1 MCYRRQT
8 VPAKSAIVTQIFD
21 KLETH
26 YGPQRATWPTDPFQF
41 LLWWLSGYP
50 QSDANCSKGWKGLES
65 LIGTSPENILAAA
78 PAKIANAIKPG
89 GMVPELRA
97 QRMKEVAMRVL
108 NEFGGDLRAAI
119 AAVPLLE
126 ARKILKKFPNIAD
139 PGADRILL
147 FARIAPI
154 AAVPSNTVH
163 TLVRILHGAERE
175 NYGVNYR
182 QAKLDI
188 ETQATESFAAR
199 SRAYLLL
206 KIHGQTLCKR
216 TNPNCIECPL
226 NRDCAFLA
234 GSTRGRSIRN

>member
-1 MCYRRQT
+1 MPGKT
-8 VPAKSAIVTQIFD
+8 LAIPKILD

-26 YGPQRATWPTDPFQF
+26 YGSQHVSWPTDPYQF

-50 QSDANCSKGWKGLES
+50 QSDANCAKGWAGLES
-65 LIGTSPENILAAA
+65 SIGTSPEEILAAA
-78 PAKIANAIKPG
+78 PSKLANAIKPG

-97 QRMKEVAMRVL
+97 QRMKEVAMRVV

-119 AAVPLLE
+119 AVAPLAQ

-163 TLVRILHGAERE
+163 PLVRILHGTERE

-188 ETQATESFAAR
+188 ETQVTESFAAR

-206 KIHGQTLCKR
+206 KVHGQTLCKR
-216 TNPNCIECPL
+216 TNPKCPECPV
-226 NRDCAFLA
+226 NRDCAYYA
-234 GSTRGRSIRN
+234 GHTRGRSIRN